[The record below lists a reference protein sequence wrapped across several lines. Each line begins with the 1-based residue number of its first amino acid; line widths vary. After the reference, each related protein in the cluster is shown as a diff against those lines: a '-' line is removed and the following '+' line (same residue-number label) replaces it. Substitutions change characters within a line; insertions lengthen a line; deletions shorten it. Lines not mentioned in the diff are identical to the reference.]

1 MSPVLK
7 QWRNNQTLHC
17 AIVCLEKN
25 FIVGSPEKSGL
36 SLEWCY
42 GCNNTLALQCN
53 ARILNNVIK
62 AINETFTEF
71 EVHASGDPIMFFFE
85 ILNSRAENLPAKQ
98 LSRYSQN
105 WQNWLS
111 CLNGEFF
118 ALKSRILNKIYFEPL
133 KHAL

>member
-1 MSPVLK
+1 MK
-7 QWRNNQTLHC
+7 KNQTLHC

-42 GCNNTLALQCN
+42 GYNNTLALQCN

-71 EVHASGDPIMFFFE
+71 EVHASGDQNMFFSL
-85 ILNSRAENLPAKQ
+85 ILNSRAENLQAKQ
-98 LSRYSQN
+98 LSRYSQNWQN